1 MITSNDTQKHS
12 GYSTKSSESRSHTP
26 GSSSPSCSVKSN
38 LSNSQEKNGTNS
50 SESLQ
55 TSSSVWKTV
64 KKTKKW
70 KWITNGKETHKY
82 NIEPFL
88 DLKDVVITDFDGV
101 DGKDYPDFCDAFAS
115 EATYGERKMNEKE
128 LDLLN
133 DEYSEFV
140 YEKLMDHLF

>member
-1 MITSNDTQKHS
+1 M
-12 GYSTKSSESRSHTP
+12 KSSEM
-26 GSSSPSCSVKSN
+26 N
-38 LSNSQEKNGTNS
+38 
-50 SESLQ
+50 
-55 TSSSVWKTV
+55 SSVWKTV

-70 KWITNGKETHKY
+70 KWITNGKETVKY

-101 DGKDYPDFCDAFAS
+101 DGKDFPDFCDAFAS
-115 EATYGERKMNEKE
+115 EATYGERKMTEKE

-140 YEKLMDHLF
+140 YEKLMDHIF